1 MLDLLVIDSLKMKM
15 YGIPGKVH
23 EKITIFTYTV
33 KFSKARSTKQMTTF
47 ILDRHCVIYID
58 IWWIS
63 MPLKLSP
70 PEPGRLIYFQSG
82 KYEHIQNMIIFQM
95 KLGF

>member
-1 MLDLLVIDSLKMKM
+1 MKM

-23 EKITIFTYTV
+23 EKNTIFTYTV
-33 KFSKARSTKQMTTF
+33 KFSKNRSIKQMTTF

-58 IWWIS
+58 IWGIS
-63 MPLKLSP
+63 MHFKLSP
-70 PEPGRLIYFQSG
+70 PEPEQLIFQLG
-82 KYEHIQNMIIFQM
+82 KYEHNQNMIIFQM